1 MKMYQLALLLL
12 GLSTG
17 AASAQS
23 QNVFLSRDFWGT
35 NPDLNK
41 VKTLAEA
48 GNSLSES
55 NGASFDV
62 PTMAINGG
70 ASNDII
76 FYLLEQE
83 GNPVDK
89 KTHHS
94 RHYLHWAAASG
105 NNEVVDY
112 LLMKGADVN
121 YADSYGVPIA
131 AYAAGGGNTNTA
143 IYDALFAKGVD
154 PKKTYADGATLM
166 MLAAPSDDDLALVT
180 YFESKGLSI
189 KDKDAHGRTVAD
201 YATKSGKTDLIEKL
215 IQRGS
220 ELTDN
225 ALFFASQGFRR
236 GESNGLAT
244 YQFLVETK
252 GLNPQAISHD
262 GSTVLHG
269 IVRGGNMEIINY
281 FLGKGVAVTK
291 ANNDGTTALMMA
303 SAGQNAATVEALLN
317 AGSEVN
323 ATNEKGESALTLAVS
338 NGSPEIVKQLLAK
351 GADVTVLNK
360 DGHNLAYYWFN
371 SYRGGAERGAN
382 REGAAPIGASPFEE
396 KLTLLKGKGVDV
408 AAPQTDG
415 SSLFHLAVAKEN
427 IALVEQASKLGANI
441 NAQDNDGVTALH
453 KAALIAKDDK
463 MLKALVALGADK
475 SLKTEFDETAYD
487 LAQENDFLSN
497 NQVSTDFLK

>member
-1 MKMYQLALLLL
+1 MKTYQLALLLF
-12 GLSTG
+12 GLHTG
-17 AASAQS
+17 VASAQS

-35 NPDLNK
+35 SPDLTK
-41 VKTLAEA
+41 VKTLTAA
-48 GNSLSES
+48 GNSPSES
-55 NGASFDV
+55 NMASFDV
-62 PTMAINGG
+62 TTMAINSG

-94 RHYLHWAAASG
+94 RHYLHWAAANG
-105 NNEVVDY
+105 NKEVVDY
-112 LLMKGADVN
+112 LLQKGADVN

-143 IYDALFAKGVD
+143 VYDALFAKGVD

-166 MLAAPSDDDLALVT
+166 MLAAPSDDDLALLA

-201 YATKSGKTDLIEKL
+201 YASKAGKTELIEKL
-215 IQRGS
+215 IQKGS

-225 ALFFASQGFRR
+225 ALFFATQGFRR
-236 GESNGLAT
+236 GQSNGLET
-244 YQFLVETK
+244 YQYLVETK

-262 GSTVLHG
+262 GATVLHG
-269 IVRGGNMEIINY
+269 LVRGGNMEIINY

-291 ANNDGTTALMMA
+291 ANNDGTTALMIA
-303 SAGQNAATVEALLN
+303 AAGQNAEVVTALLD

-323 ATNEKGESALTLAVS
+323 AINEKGESALTLAVGS
-338 NGSPEIVKQLLAK
+338 GSPENVKLLIAQ
-351 GADVTVLNK
+351 GADANLLNK
-360 DGHNLAYYWFN
+360 DGYNLAYYWFN

-382 REGAAPIGASPFEE
+382 REGAAPVGASPFDQ
-396 KLTLLKGKGVDV
+396 KLALLKDKGVNV
-408 AAPQTDG
+408 AAPQADG

-427 IALVEQASKLGANI
+427 RALVQQAAKLGADI
-441 NAQDNDGVTALH
+441 NAQDREGMTALH
-453 KAALIAKDDK
+453 KAALIAKDDE

-475 SLKTEFDETAYD
+475 ALKTEFDETAYD

>member
-1 MKMYQLALLLL
+1 MKTYQLALLLF

-41 VKTLAEA
+41 VKTLTAE
-48 GNSLSES
+48 GNNPAES
-55 NGASFDV
+55 NAASFDV
-62 PTMAINGG
+62 PTMAINSG

-76 FYLLEQE
+76 FYLLDQE

-105 NNEVVDY
+105 NKEVVDY
-112 LLMKGADVN
+112 LLKKGADVN

-131 AYAAGGGNTNTA
+131 AYAAGNGNTNTA
-143 IYDALFAKGVD
+143 IYDALFEKGVD
-154 PKKTYADGATLM
+154 PKKTYADGATLL
-166 MLAAPSDDDLALVT
+166 MLVAPGDEDLALVE
-180 YFESKGLSI
+180 YFEAKGLSI

-201 YATKSGKTDLIEKL
+201 YAAKSGKPELIEKL

-220 ELTDN
+220 KLTDN
-225 ALFFASQGFRR
+225 ALFFASQGYRR
-236 GESNGLAT
+236 ESNGLDT
-244 YQFLVETK
+244 YQYLVEKK

-262 GSTVLHG
+262 GATVLHG
-269 IVRGGNMEIINY
+269 LVRGGNMEIINY
-281 FLGKGVAVTK
+281 FLAKNVPVTK
-291 ANNDGTTALMMA
+291 ANNDGTTALMLA
-303 SAGQNAATVEALLN
+303 SAGQNEEVVAALLS

-323 ATNEKGESALTLAVS
+323 AINEKGESALTLAVG
-338 NGSPEIVKQLLAK
+338 NGSPENVKLLLAQ
-351 GADVTVLNK
+351 GAETGLLNK

-371 SYRGGAERGAN
+371 SHRAATGRGAG
-382 REGAAPIGASPFEE
+382 REGAATTSANPFEQ
-396 KLTLLKGKGVDV
+396 KLALLQSKGIDV
-408 AAPQTDG
+408 AAPQADG

-427 IALVEQASKLGANI
+427 IDLVQQAAKLGANI
-441 NAQDNDGVTALH
+441 NAQDKEGVTALH

-475 SLKTEFDETAYD
+475 SLKTEFDETAFD

-497 NQVSTDFLK
+497 NEVSTDFLK